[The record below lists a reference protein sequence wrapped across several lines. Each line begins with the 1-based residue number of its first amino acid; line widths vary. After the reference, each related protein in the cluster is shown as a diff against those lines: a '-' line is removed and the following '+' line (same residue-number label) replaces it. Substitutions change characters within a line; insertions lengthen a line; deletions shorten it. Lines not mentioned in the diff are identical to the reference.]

1 MKTSA
6 DMRHS
11 PPPRVI
17 PIYLSWDRREK
28 LSADISDDAM
38 NAADVR
44 QFIRR
49 LKDLSTIPALLG
61 KILAIVRDENASPE
75 KLHGLI
81 SHDQALAERV
91 VRVANSALFGH
102 MGQVRD
108 IGQAVMFLGYD
119 RIKSVAIGMNVMDVF
134 PFRNSFN
141 IKNLWIH
148 SYEVAFLGGALSD
161 VISMTCPRECFLSGL
176 LHDIGRIIFYRM
188 NPQQFHE
195 ITITDDLLEREKEIF
210 GCTHADAGAWFAE
223 ETDMP
228 AEIAA
233 TIRFHH
239 QPSMATDYKDASS
252 IVSLAEVLSRRFSPK
267 VEDDGIWTQEH
278 DSLLLEFS
286 LMSEDLMRLGE
297 RFCGAKPEIESFF
310 RSL

>member
-1 MKTSA
+1 MT
-6 DMRHS
+6 
-11 PPPRVI
+11 
-17 PIYLSWDRREK
+17 
-28 LSADISDDAM
+28 
-38 NAADVR
+38 AADVR
-44 QFIRR
+44 QFIAS

-61 KILAIVRDENASPE
+61 KILSVVRDENSSPE

-102 MGQVRD
+102 TGQVRD
-108 IGQAVMFLGYD
+108 IGQAIMFLGYD
-119 RIKSVAIGMNVMDVF
+119 RIKSIAIGMNVMDVF

-141 IKNLWIH
+141 IMKLWIH

-161 VISMTCPRECFLSGL
+161 VISLTCPRECFLSGL

-188 NPQQFHE
+188 SPQQFHE
-195 ITITDDLLEREKEIF
+195 ITVTDDLLEREKDLF

-228 AEIAA
+228 PEIAA

-239 QPSMATDYKDASS
+239 QPSMATDYKDATS
-252 IVSLAEVLSRRFSPK
+252 IVSLAEVFSRRFSPK
-267 VEDDGIWTQEH
+267 LEDDGIWSEEH
-278 DSLLLEFS
+278 NSLILEFS
-286 LMSEDLMRLGE
+286 LTSEDLMRLGE
-297 RFCGAKPEIESFF
+297 RFYGARPEIESFF
-310 RSL
+310 HSLL